1 MVKYVE
7 RESDFN
13 TFIKKS
19 EKNQS
24 ERKQKMNKMTIF
36 KEYMN

>member
-13 TFIKKS
+13 TFVKKYG
-19 EKNQS
+19 KNQS
-24 ERKQKMNKMTIF
+24 ERKQRVNKMTIF